1 MICSDNLQKAY
12 NKYVLMSLFKKLFLL
27 LSFSFLLIA
36 QTNQAQAQTAS
47 VRLGGMNLYG
57 YCQSLN
63 QGGSTLNG
71 NTWQCESGQTINLD
85 AACRWQYNNP
95 TSVSRQEAA
104 NNPYTWACYTAGST
118 PTPTISPTQPPPPTP
133 VVATPTRAVT
143 PTPSAGTLVIFDD
156 ALATGWTDASY
167 RATNSIVTTQAG
179 VGTRSISST
188 LQADGGFNVQSI
200 SGIQTNANTVLH
212 FMLRASVANQRYEV
226 YVDSQYGQPLREPV
240 SLANYG
246 GQPTTTAWRTYDIPL
261 SDLGGANISL
271 RDIAIHDASGSNQQ
285 AVFIDQVELRSIT
298 VSTSPTVVP
307 TATPVVSVTPTP
319 TRTVTPTPTTT
330 PQAGATVTVFAD
342 ALANGW
348 TDASYSTTNNIV
360 TNPVGS
366 GTNAIAATI
375 NRDGGFDLQSVN
387 GLLTSNNSIL
397 HFMLR
402 ASTANQQYEVYAD
415 TVYGQPLREPVSLAN
430 YGGQPT
436 TTAWRTYDIPLSDLG
451 ATNVSLRDI
460 VLHDAAGANQGIVYI
475 DQIELRSVASAAT
488 PTVAPTIRA
497 TATPTPTPTA
507 TPNTG
512 VRRSIYSLTPQEV
525 TRLTNAFNTIRA
537 NGVYQDFMNRHMQSM
552 MTLTQPN
559 DPTTLRNVA
568 HRGPSFLPW
577 HRSITR
583 EFELALQSADP
594 SVTLPYW
601 PFEQET
607 PGQLPRVFSA
617 AYFGGDGNPAFG
629 NRVIDGPFASWQITR
644 MVGRDPEGQATA
656 PTQANVNA
664 LMQYTNYDSAP
675 YNETSSGFRNG
686 IEGWIG
692 PNGQWSM
699 HNRIH
704 AYVGGDMLPRDDMST
719 NVVNDPI
726 FWLVH
731 ANIDRIWWQWQQ
743 TRGITNYQPAS
754 GGPTGHNLND
764 RMQFLNSN
772 TTPAS
777 NLDIR
782 TMGYSYQ

>member
-1 MICSDNLQKAY
+1 MQI
-12 NKYVLMSLFKKLFLL
+12 FKKLFLL
-27 LSFSFLLIA
+27 FIFSFLLIA
-36 QTNQAQAQTAS
+36 QTNVAQAQVAS
-47 VRLGGMNLYG
+47 TRLGGMNLEG
-57 YCQSLN
+57 YCRSLN

-71 NTWQCESGQTINLD
+71 NTWQCESGSTINLD
-85 AACRWQYNNP
+85 AACRWQYNNA
-95 TSVSRQEAA
+95 TSVARQEVT

-118 PTPTISPTQPPPPTP
+118 PTPTISPTQAPTP
-133 VVATPTRAVT
+133 TQIVSTPTRAASPTPTRMVT
-143 PTPSAGTLVIFDD
+143 PTPLPTTGTLVIFDD
-156 ALATGWTDASY
+156 ALASGWTDASY
-167 RATNSIVTTQAG
+167 RATNTIVTTPVG
-179 VGTRSISST
+179 NGTRSISSV
-188 LQADGGFNVQSI
+188 LQSDGGFNLQSI
-200 SGIQTNANTVLH
+200 SGIQTTNNTVLH
-212 FMLRASVANQRYEV
+212 FMLRASAANQRYEV
-226 YVDSQYGQPLREPV
+226 YVDTVYGQPLRAPV

-261 SDLGGANISL
+261 SDLGGGNVSL
-271 RDIAIHDASGSNQQ
+271 RDIAIHDESGTNQQ
-285 AVFIDQVELRSIT
+285 AVFIDQVELRLIN
-298 VSTSPTVVP
+298 VSVTPTLSPTVIP
-307 TATPVVSVTPTP
+307 TISVTPTP
-319 TRTVTPTPTTT
+319 TRTITPTPTAT
-330 PQAGATVTVFAD
+330 PAAGATVTVFAD

-348 TDASYSTTNNIV
+348 TDASYATTNTIV

-366 GTNAIAATI
+366 GTNAIASTI

-387 GLLTSNNSIL
+387 GVLTSSNTVL

-415 TVYGQPLREPVSLAN
+415 TQYGQPLRAPVSLAN
-430 YGGQPT
+430 YGGQPI

-460 VLHDAAGANQGIVYI
+460 VIHDAVGANQGVVYI
-475 DQIELRSVASAAT
+475 DQIELRSVSGSVTPTAM
-488 PTVAPTIRA
+488 PTVAITSTPS
-497 TATPTPTPTA
+497 PTPIA
-507 TPNTG
+507 NTG
-512 VRRSIYSLTPQEV
+512 VRKSIYAMTPQEV

-617 AYFGGDGNPAFG
+617 AYFGGDGNPSFG

-644 MVGRDPEGQATA
+644 MVGRDPEGQPTA

-692 PNGQWSM
+692 ANGQWSM

-743 TRGITNYQPAS
+743 TRGINNYQPVS